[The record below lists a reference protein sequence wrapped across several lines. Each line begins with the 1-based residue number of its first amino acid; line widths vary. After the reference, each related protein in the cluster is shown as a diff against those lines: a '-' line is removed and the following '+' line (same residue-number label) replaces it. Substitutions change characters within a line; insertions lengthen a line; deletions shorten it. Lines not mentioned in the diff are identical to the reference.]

1 MNFFKML
8 DAVKAQ
14 GQVKVLAHLVQ
25 AQPFVVDIPE
35 ESETANID
43 EKYKL
48 DLPFKV
54 CSFENIGGAPTTL
67 ALDDKRILA
76 RYHCIVA
83 EEIEPKKIIFYADT
97 EAYGAR
103 QIRWVHPNDGQE
115 EEYTVLNNIVVKFLE
130 TIKNGQH
137 GTTSPRHLVKW
148 KENGEKKQARINK
161 VIHIRPRG
169 LSESEGERNVN
180 WSHAFWVMGHWRDIS
195 GVGKDRDGNY
205 TVNGMT
211 WVVPHVRKAELGD
224 PINKIR
230 VVKD

>member
-25 AQPFVVDIPE
+25 AQPFIAELNDK
-35 ESETANID
+35 ETTSIYGL
-43 EKYKL
+43 EKL

-54 CSFENIGGAPTTL
+54 CSFESSDPNIQITNENNDFIAT
-67 ALDDKRILA
+67 
-76 RYHCIVA
+76 YYCIVA
-83 EEIEPKKIIFYADT
+83 EEIEPKKIIFYADM
-97 EAYGAR
+97 EIDGVR
-103 QIRWVHPNDGQE
+103 QIRWVHPNDGFKA
-115 EEYTVLNNIVVKFLE
+115 EYDLINGVVAKFLE

-230 VVKD
+230 LVKN